1 MSRTS
6 RSPRRRGANR
16 QPRTDVKAD
25 AVRAARPAR
34 IVHHVPGRLRIRV
47 MGVHGAETAFFAA
60 AQEVIGA
67 LHGVDSVRVN
77 PASSSIVIDYR
88 PSDTVFRFRLQGDPS
103 VSSWLRLEGEDAL
116 LAEIDEAV
124 TAGTR
129 YLGRHSRL
137 AEAIVS
143 AAEQLDSRVRNASD
157 GYLDMKVLL
166 PLGVAAA
173 TSLHKA
179 RGRGTPMWLTLGT
192 FAFNAFLAL
201 HRQRIDMPVV
211 QIVSRSKRR
220 A

>member
-1 MSRTS
+1 MTS
-6 RSPRRRGANR
+6 RLCTNVEARVA
-16 QPRTDVKAD
+16 
-25 AVRAARPAR
+25 RAARSAR

-47 MGVHGAETAFFAA
+47 MGVRGAESEFYAA
-60 AQEVIGA
+60 VQEVIGA

-77 PASSSIVIDYR
+77 PASSSIVIDYQ
-88 PSDTVFRFRLQGDPS
+88 PSDMVFHFRLQGDPQ
-103 VSSWLRLEGEDAL
+103 VNSWLSLEGEDAL

-124 TAGTR
+124 TAGSR
-129 YLGRHSRL
+129 YLERHSRL

-143 AAEQLDSRVRNASD
+143 TAEQLDSGLRSASD
-157 GYLDMKVLL
+157 GYLDLKVLL

-179 RGRGTPMWLTLGT
+179 RGRGTPMWMTLST

-201 HRQRIDMPVV
+201 HRHRIDTPVV
-211 QIVSRSKRR
+211 QIVSRPKHH